1 MDSPSDDENV
11 TNHDDIFSPQ
21 LMRHIAQLA
30 GEAVYTT
37 RSKKFRCVPL
47 LFPEDNMSKRS
58 LPAKTP
64 AAYKR

>member
-30 GEAVYTT
+30 GEAVYHAFQKN
-37 RSKKFRCVPL
+37 SDAYL
-47 LFPEDNMSKRS
+47 YSFPEDNMSKRS